1 MFGALIIGKE
11 KKIKCIFIVTR
22 MHLIKNQ
29 KRDIQIVIAKYAL
42 ITVWPFYNGFP
53 VISVIADA
61 LILPPV
67 WLTKVAT

>member
-1 MFGALIIGKE
+1 
-11 KKIKCIFIVTR
+11 